1 MSLIRTEGIVLRNK
15 TLGESDRLVHLFT
28 LTHGKLK
35 GVAKGARRPKNRFGS
50 ALEPITHASLFLFER
65 RTGGLFQIQEAEI
78 IRSFQALRED
88 LNTIFYAS
96 HFLRWIEAFL
106 PEGESRP
113 TCFHL
118 LREFLSLLGEVKDVE
133 SLARCFEIKVLDLSG
148 FRPRLDVCGDCG
160 KTLER
165 KKIYFS
171 FLEGRGLCNN
181 CGSQEN
187 RFHSF
192 LSPGTVASVHQILTL
207 YPNKVSRLHLNVLMK
222 KELGKMTRD
231 YAKHLLG
238 KEIGT
243 EQMLCHSFG

>member
-1 MSLIRTEGIVLRNK
+1 MSLIRTEAIVLRNK
-15 TLGESDRLVHLFT
+15 PLGESDRLVHLFT

-35 GVAKGARRPKNRFGS
+35 GVAKGARRAKNRFGS
-50 ALEPITHASLFLFER
+50 ALEPVTHTSLFLFER
-65 RTGGLFQIQEAEI
+65 RIGGLFQIQEAEI
-78 IRSFQALRED
+78 IRSFQNLRED

-96 HFLRWIEAFL
+96 HFLNWIDAFL

-113 TCFHL
+113 ICFHL

-148 FRPRLDVCGDCG
+148 FRPRLDVCSDCG
-160 KTLER
+160 KNLER

-171 FLEGRGLCNN
+171 FLEGRGLCGA
-181 CGSQEN
+181 CGSPEN
-187 RFHSF
+187 PSQFS
-192 LSPGTVASVHQILTL
+192 LSPGTVASLHQMLTL
-207 YPNKVSRLHLNVLMK
+207 FPNKVGRLQLNGLMK
-222 KELGKMTRD
+222 QELQGMTRD

-243 EQMLCHSFG
+243 EQMLCQLS